1 MWSALSQWSF
11 DPVPVCGCAL
21 AVALYWLGGASRGG
35 WRTLAFYFGLLVLFL
50 ALVSPLDAL
59 DLRLQWVHMVQHILL
74 LVVAPPLILLGD
86 PFNTAWA
93 GLRRLGRGVGD
104 PPAWVIRTVGW
115 LRGSRRG
122 AGLVLALFSVDLLAW
137 HIPALYNAT
146 LQIDAVHNL
155 EHTLFLATGLLY
167 WDLVVHAEA
176 APGRLTLGARAAFLL
191 GGMVVSWVLAI
202 VIGYASHPLY
212 AYPTPAH
219 GPSLLQD
226 QQIAAGVMWV
236 PGSIPFVAALFYLLY
251 AWFEADERGS
261 TPVGASLPADVQ

>member
-21 AVALYWLGGASRGG
+21 AAALYWLGATRRD
-35 WRTLAFYFGLLVLFL
+35 WRTLAFYCGLVVLFL
-50 ALVSPLDAL
+50 ALVSPLDTL

-74 LVVAPPLILLGD
+74 LAVAPPLILLGD

-93 GLRRLGRGVGD
+93 GLRRLRSGLGD
-104 PPAWVIRTVGW
+104 PPQRSRRTVSW
-115 LRGSRRG
+115 LRGTGRG
-122 AGLVLALFSVDLLAW
+122 AAVVVALFSVDLLVW

-146 LQIDAVHNL
+146 LQVDAIHNL

-167 WDLVVHAEA
+167 WDLVVHPAA
-176 APGRLTLGARAAFLL
+176 APGRLTLGERAGFLFA
-191 GGMVVSWVLAI
+191 GMLVSWVLAI

-212 AYPTPAH
+212 AYPTPAS
-219 GPSLLQD
+219 GLSPLQD

-251 AWFEADERGS
+251 AWFEADEQIA
-261 TPVGASLPADVQ
+261 TPGPVTLPADVR

>member
-1 MWSALSQWSF
+1 M
-11 DPVPVCGCAL
+11 
-21 AVALYWLGGASRGG
+21 
-35 WRTLAFYFGLLVLFL
+35 LLHL
-50 ALVSPLDAL
+50 
-59 DLRLQWVHMVQHILL
+59 LL
-74 LVVAPPLILLGD
+74 LVAPPPLILLGD

-93 GLRRLGRGVGD
+93 GLQRLNHRIGD
-104 PPAWVIRTVGW
+104 PPPWVIRTLGW
-115 LRGSRRG
+115 LRGSGRG
-122 AGLVLALFSVDLLAW
+122 AGLVLALFRVDLLAW

-176 APGRLTLGARAAFLL
+176 APGRLTLGAAAAFLL

-212 AYPTPAH
+212 PYPIPAQ

-226 QQIAAGVMWV
+226 QQIAAGVM
-236 PGSIPFVAALFYLLY
+236 
-251 AWFEADERGS
+251 
-261 TPVGASLPADVQ
+261 

>member
-21 AVALYWLGGASRGG
+21 AAALYWLGTSRWG
-35 WRTLAFYFGLLVLFL
+35 WRTLAFYCGLLVLFL
-50 ALVSPLDAL
+50 ALVSPLDTL
-59 DLRLQWVHMVQHILL
+59 DLRLQWLHMVQHILL

-93 GLRRLGRGVGD
+93 GLQRLSHGIGD
-104 PPAWVIRTVGW
+104 PPAWVPRTVAA
-115 LRGSRRG
+115 LRGSGRG
-122 AGLVLALFSVDLLAW
+122 AALVLALFSVDLLAW

-261 TPVGASLPADVQ
+261 TPVGVSLPADVQ